1 MPQACTFVSE
11 NIIGQY
17 TAAAAT
23 DPLPSQSSMMMG
35 LPRVPDKLAE
45 MMQALFVPVLT

>member
-1 MPQACTFVSE
+1 MPRACMFVSE

-17 TAAAAT
+17 TAAT
-23 DPLPSQSSMMMG
+23 VPSPSQSSMMMG